1 MRILHISDFHI
12 DKNDRDDSIKHIIT
26 PLLNTIDEIQNEKSI
41 DLVLITGDLINK
53 GGENYSNISEAF
65 QDFTEVLVN
74 PLLEKT
80 RLGKERIF
88 FVPGNHDIVRNAD
101 SKAIEL
107 GLKELLTSEEEINKH
122 IKNPEGNKR
131 IKGFKN
137 FENDFY
143 KESKVE
149 KNQTD
154 FQSCF
159 KTTIGEIKVGI
170 ACLNSAWRC
179 YDSKED
185 KNKILIGEK
194 QITDS
199 IEFLNDCKIKIAL
212 SHHHS
217 DWLFEFDGEVT
228 STLLSRNFHLYFS
241 GHSHRNKAYYY
252 QDPDGQLF
260 TFCASGILSSSIRK
274 TEKNYENG
282 FSIIDYNQ
290 EEARIKAVFKKA
302 EYLKPIFITNTSIGK
317 EGLWETDIPV
327 GDEIKKLIEEQQL
340 IKQIRKE
347 ALPKIN
353 GHLISYSTETCAPKT
368 IDEIFVMPNISIK
381 NEYDVEKDDQL
392 VSDISEI
399 IISNKNFI
407 LFGTKESGKTIL
419 LDKILLDSIECNK
432 RCHQIPVVFDFRK
445 FKSEIQKEIKD
456 FLGKSADETRKI
468 IQDNNILLLI
478 DNISFDDEDKH
489 KLKKLGAFLKENK
502 NVRFIATYQQLFED
516 DFPVNLELVSLL
528 EFEKLTIKQFKS
540 KQIRLLIRKW
550 FPNSDKY
557 DTPKKMETL
566 TNAFLSL
573 NLPRTPFAVSM
584 FLWIIEK
591 QENYKPINNS
601 TLIENFIEK
610 LLNKHDEKEAL
621 REKFGYDNKL
631 WILSEIAYK
640 MLKDENANYS
650 LQYATFV
657 SYVDTYL
664 KAKRFEDFDTSK
676 IVSLLL
682 ESGIF
687 LKENDNIRFRFTCFF
702 EFFLV
707 KRMENDPKFK
717 EHVLLD
723 SNYLNFINEIDY
735 YTGLNRGDSKLLK
748 LIMHRLDAEFKELS
762 DLIESKRVE
771 KGYNTIDDFF
781 TSKDEKGVDKPSLV
795 SQLDEKKVMRFLPD
809 NKPTEEDIEVF
820 EDKKLELRKEE
831 KGILKKQ
838 KGNKIQ
844 ELSKLLVLALRVVK
858 NSEEVS
864 IPVNELKEGE
874 IDTLKYDSYTTV
886 LRNSISF
893 AILHKAVF
901 ELFLSNKDKL
911 PKAKVEEFVMMDRLL
926 PLLHQ
931 LLLFDNIGTLKLSSV
946 IREKITNDR
955 KMPVSEFEKFLSVFI
970 YADIRAKE
978 YDKIISDFIK
988 EIKKGFIE
996 DMSFFK
1002 LVTYYFYRSKD
1013 DEMDNFYLNLIADL
1027 MIQSKGYD
1035 KSRKSKIMEDY
1046 KNKKR
1051 ERAVQLKLFEE

>member
-12 DKNDRDDSIKHIIT
+12 DKNDRDDSIKHIVT
-26 PLLNTIDEIQNEKSI
+26 PLLNTIDEIQKEKSI

-74 PLLEKT
+74 PLLAKT
-80 RLGKERIF
+80 NLGKERIF

-101 SKAIEL
+101 SKAIEM
-107 GLKELLTSEEEINKH
+107 GLKGLLTSEEEINKH
-122 IKNPEGNKR
+122 LKNPEGNKR
-131 IKGFKN
+131 VIDFKN
-137 FENDFY
+137 YELGFY
-143 KESKVE
+143 TDSKVE
-149 KNQTD
+149 KNQTE

-199 IEFLNDCKIKIAL
+199 IEFLNDCQIKIAL
-212 SHHHS
+212 SHHHFE
-217 DWLFEFDGEVT
+217 WLAEFDSEV
-228 STLLSRNFHLYFS
+228 SASLLSRNFHLYFC
-241 GHSHRNKAYYY
+241 GHSHRNKAYFF

-260 TFCASGILSSSIRK
+260 TFCAPGVLSLSSRK
-274 TEKNYENG
+274 PEKNYENG
-282 FSIIDYNQ
+282 FTIIDYNQ
-290 EEARIKAVFKKA
+290 SDAKIKAVFKKS
-302 EYLKPIFITNTSIGK
+302 EYLKPTFVTNTNIGN
-317 EGLWETDIPV
+317 GIWEAAIPV

-340 IKQIRKE
+340 IQQIRKE
-347 ALPKIN
+347 TLPKIN
-353 GHLISYSTETCAPKT
+353 GHLISYSTETSAPKT

-381 NEYDVEKDDQL
+381 NEYDAEKDDKL

-399 IISNKNFI
+399 IISDKNFI

-432 RCHQIPVVFDFRK
+432 RCHQIPVVFDFRE

-456 FLGKSADETRKI
+456 FWGKSADETRKI

-478 DNISFDDEDKH
+478 DNISFDDEDKY
-489 KLKKLGAFLKENK
+489 KLKKLAAFLKEYK
-502 NVRFIATYQQLFED
+502 NVRFIATYQQLFDD

-621 REKFGYDNKL
+621 REKFGYENKL

-640 MLKDENANYS
+640 MLNDENVDYS
-650 LQYATFV
+650 LPYAAFV
-657 SYVDTYL
+657 TYVDTYL
-664 KAKRFEDFDTSK
+664 NAKRFEDFETSK
-676 IVSLLL
+676 IVTLLL

-687 LKENDNIRFRFTCFF
+687 LKENGNVRFRFSCFF

-707 KRMENDPKFK
+707 KRMENDDKFK
-717 EHVLLD
+717 EYVLLD
-723 SNYLNFINEIDY
+723 TNYLNFINEIDY

-748 LIMHRLDAEFKELS
+748 LITQRLDSEFKELS

-771 KGYNTIDDFF
+771 KGYKTIDEFF
-781 TSKDEKGVDKPSLV
+781 TSKDEKGIDKPSLV

-809 NKPTEEDIEVF
+809 NKPKEEDIEVF

-831 KGILKKQ
+831 KGISKKQ

-864 IPVNELKEGE
+864 IPLHELKEGE
-874 IDTLKYDSYTTV
+874 TDTLKYDSYTSV

-901 ELFLSNKDKL
+901 ELFLLNKDKL
-911 PKAKVEEFVMMDRLL
+911 PNAKVEEFVMMDRLL

-931 LLLFDNIGTLKLSSV
+931 ILLFDNIGTLKLSSV

-955 KMPVSEFEKFLSVFI
+955 KMQVSEFERFLSVFI

-1027 MIQSKGYD
+1027 MIQSKGYE

-1051 ERAVQLKLFEE
+1051 ERAVQLKLFE

>member
-12 DKNDRDDSIKHIIT
+12 DKNDRNDSINHIVT
-26 PLLNTIDEIQNEKSI
+26 PLLNTIEEIQNENPI

-53 GGENYSNISEAF
+53 GGENYSTVAEAY
-65 QDFTEVLVN
+65 QDFIDILIN
-74 PLLEKT
+74 PLLAKT
-80 RLGKERIF
+80 NLDKNRIF
-88 FVPGNHDIVRNAD
+88 FVPGNHDIVRSAD
-101 SKAIEL
+101 HKAIEV
-107 GLKELLTSEEEINKH
+107 GLIATLVTEEEVNKH
-122 IKNPEGNKR
+122 ILKPIGNER
-131 IKGFKN
+131 IKEFKT
-137 FENDFY
+137 FENIFYTDISIEKLQSDFHSCY
-143 KESKVE
+143 KISLNEE
-149 KNQTD
+149 K
-154 FQSCF
+154 
-159 KTTIGEIKVGI
+159 IGI

-199 IEFLNDCKIKIAL
+199 IDFLSDCKIKIAL
-212 SHHHS
+212 SHHHF
-217 DWLFEFDGEVT
+217 DWLAEFDGEMA
-228 STLLSRNFHLYFS
+228 SEYLSRNFHLFFC

-260 TFCASGILSSSIRK
+260 TFCAPGILSPSSRK
-274 TEKNYENG
+274 SEKNYENG
-282 FSIIDYNQ
+282 FTIIDYNLS
-290 EEARIKAVFKKA
+290 EAKIKAIFKKA
-302 EYLKPIFITNTSIGK
+302 EYPKQSFITNTSIGN
-317 EGLWETDIPV
+317 GIWETAIPV

-347 ALPKIN
+347 TLPKIN
-353 GHLISYSTETCAPKT
+353 GHLISYSTETSAPKT
-368 IDEIFVMPNISIK
+368 IDDIFVMPNISVK
-381 NEYDVEKDDQL
+381 NEYDAEKDDKL
-392 VSDISEI
+392 VTDISEI
-399 IISNKNFI
+399 IISDKNFI

-419 LDKILLDSIECNK
+419 LGKILLDSIECNK
-432 RCHQIPVVFDFRK
+432 RCHQIPAAFDFRE

-456 FLGKSADETRKI
+456 FWGKSADETRKI
-468 IQDNNILLLI
+468 IQDNKILLLI
-478 DNISFDDEDKH
+478 DNISFDDEDKY
-489 KLKKLGAFLKENK
+489 KLKKLAAFLKENK
-502 NVRFIATYQQLFED
+502 NVRFIGTYQQLFED

-566 TNAFLSL
+566 TNAFLAL

-621 REKFGYDNKL
+621 REKFSYENKL
-631 WILSEIAYK
+631 WILSEVAYK
-640 MLKDENANYS
+640 MLNDENVDYS
-650 LQYATFV
+650 LPYATFV
-657 SYVDTYL
+657 TYVDTYL
-664 KAKRFEDFDTSK
+664 NAKRFEDFETSK
-676 IVSLLL
+676 IVTLLL

-687 LKENDNIRFRFTCFF
+687 LKENGNVRFRFSCFF

-707 KRMENDPKFK
+707 KRMENDAKFK
-717 EHVLLD
+717 EDVLLD

-735 YTGLNRGDSKLLK
+735 YTGLNRGDTKLLK
-748 LIMHRLDAEFKELS
+748 LIIQRLDVEFKELS
-762 DLIESKRVE
+762 DLIESKRIE
-771 KGYNTIDDFF
+771 KGYRTIDDFF

-820 EDKKLELRKEE
+820 EDKKLELKKEE
-831 KGILKKQ
+831 KGISKKQ

-864 IPVNELKEGE
+864 IPVHELKEGE

-911 PKAKVEEFVMMDRLL
+911 PKTKVEEFVMMDRLL

-931 LLLFDNIGTLKLSSV
+931 ILLFENIGTLKLSSV

-1051 ERAVQLKLFEE
+1051 ERAIQLKLFE